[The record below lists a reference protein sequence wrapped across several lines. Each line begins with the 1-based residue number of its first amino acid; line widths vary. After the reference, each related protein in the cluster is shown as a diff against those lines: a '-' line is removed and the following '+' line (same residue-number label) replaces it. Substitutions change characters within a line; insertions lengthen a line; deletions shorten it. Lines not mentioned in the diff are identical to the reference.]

1 MGKAKE
7 GIVNLVNRMSDWVVP
22 SSSCRP
28 EELEFLAGIRAA
40 GNLHWAD
47 FNENVQSTHSHLN
60 PTTNVLAIDKSDPI
74 S

>member
-1 MGKAKE
+1 MMATTARTKYTPWIAKAH
-7 GIVNLVNRMSDWVVP
+7 ITQDLNY
-22 SSSCRP
+22 
-28 EELEFLAGIRAA
+28 RAA

-60 PTTNVLAIDKSDPI
+60 PTTTVLAIDKSDPI